1 MKTHLRA
8 TEGGTP
14 LCNTK
19 SKAKTI
25 RTTAMPAGADCSR
38 CRKIAGLGKYSPW
51 DAIRAITRIHLVTSE
66 NTP

>member
-8 TEGGTP
+8 VDGCTP

-25 RTTAMPAGADCSR
+25 CTTATPVAADCSR

-51 DAIRAITRIHLVTSE
+51 DAIRAITHIHLLRIE
-66 NTP
+66 NTL